1 MCLPKSLNGFREL
14 FGHWGDPFFFLKKYF
29 MILINLSLNVLSDVL
44 YMTNLCHHVFSLDNT
59 ADSDALIEKLLMGT
73 QFYRSF

>member
-14 FGHWGDPFFFLKKYF
+14 FGHWSDLFFSLKKYF
-29 MILINLSLNVLSDVL
+29 MILINLSLNVLSDIS

-59 ADSDALIEKLLMGT
+59 AD
-73 QFYRSF
+73 Y